1 MKKVYIILFLQILL
15 LIFSVQNVYSCI
27 IDNKGQ
33 DFLILNGS
41 DFKVGDLVVF
51 KKNEQGILL
60 QGKITEINN
69 NNAVIEYID
78 PSEPNKTKES
88 IVELTRL
95 TKIIKIESKS
105 DLELNMPII
114 FKKVNNERLWEG
126 KVTGINKSG
135 AIIEFIDPLEPS
147 KVKEYEAEFNR
158 MYRLSSTI
166 KKEVKSE
173 VKIEELPK
181 IKNDLKIGDFV
192 KFKKLNGVEFEG
204 KILVLNENIAEVE
217 YIDAS
222 EPEKIKSI
230 EKNVIELTKINKLT
244 KIEKEIV
251 VIKEEKVKENKI
263 KIKPT
268 YLKNTIAVDG
278 LQFVF
283 KRASVWYEYKFKELI
298 GLRIPFYFG
307 WTSDAGIYS
316 LGVNPKFYFNK
327 SKIIKGFAGP
337 SVIVSIEPK
346 AFYHTFKSYYD
357 PYTGNSFVYY
367 NQFYCNYLLDILGD
381 VGVAIT
387 PIKLLNIT
395 LNCSAG
401 LRMDFGGHNDFK
413 KFIYYPEL
421 SVGWNF

>member
-1 MKKVYIILFLQILL
+1 MKKVNVLLYLQILL
-15 LIFSVQNVYSCI
+15 FICTIQKVYSGTT
-27 IDNKGQ
+27 NYKGQ
-33 DFLILNGS
+33 GCLILIGS
-41 DFKVGDLVVF
+41 DFKVGDMVMF

-69 NNAVIEYID
+69 NSAVIEYID
-78 PSEPNKTKES
+78 PNEPNKTKES
-88 IVELTRL
+88 IVELIKL

-105 DLELNMPII
+105 DLELNMPIV

-135 AIIEFIDPLEPS
+135 AIIEFIDPQEPS
-147 KVKEYEAEFNR
+147 KIKEYEADFNQ
-158 MYRLSSTI
+158 MYSVSATL
-166 KKEVKSE
+166 KKEFKSE
-173 VKIEELPK
+173 IKIEELPK
-181 IKNDLKIGDFV
+181 IRNDLKIGDFV

-204 KILVLNENIAEVE
+204 KILVLNENIGEVE
-217 YIDAS
+217 YIDPS
-222 EPEKIKSI
+222 EPDKIKSI
-230 EKNVIELTKINKLT
+230 EKNVIELTKI
-244 KIEKEIV
+244 EKEIV
-251 VIKEEKVKENKI
+251 VVKEEKVKEKKI

-337 SVIVSIEPK
+337 SVIASIEPK

-357 PYTGNSFVYY
+357 PYSGNSFVYY

-387 PIKLLNIT
+387 PIKPLNIT

-413 KFIYYPEL
+413 KFIYYPEV
-421 SVGWNF
+421 SIGWDF